1 MIKKHPSRSPQDPNR
16 LWLWGIHAC
25 QAALANPN
33 RRCFRLVMT
42 SSTAKDLALRAEE
55 LTCKAEIIDAQGL
68 SRLLP
73 EGAVHQGIAMEVAP
87 LPESPFS
94 SIYKEDAG
102 VLVVLDQLTDPH
114 NVGAILRTAKALGA
128 LGIIMTD
135 RNAPPLSG
143 VLAKA
148 ASGALELLPV
158 WKVTNLARTLD
169 ELKEEGFWTV
179 GLDERAP
186 KTLSKA
192 DLPPKLAL
200 VMGAEGEGLRRLTQ
214 EKCDF
219 MTKLPTDPEFPTLNV
234 SIATAL
240 ALYELI
246 RIG

>member
-1 MIKKHPSRSPQDPNR
+1 MTKKQFPRGPQQPSDR

-25 QAALANPN
+25 QAALANPH
-33 RRCFRLVMT
+33 RRCFRLLMT
-42 SSTAKDLALRAEE
+42 KDHSLKTDRSACKIEILEGSALA
-55 LTCKAEIIDAQGL
+55 
-68 SRLLP
+68 RLLP

-87 LPESPFS
+87 LSDPPFS
-94 SIYKEDAG
+94 ILEQKESG
-102 VLVVLDQLTDPH
+102 VIVILDQVTDPH

-128 LGIIMTD
+128 LGVMMTE

-169 ELKEEGFWTV
+169 EVKEMGFWTV

-186 KTLSKA
+186 QPLSKD
-192 DLPPKLAL
+192 DLPAKLAL
-200 VMGAEGEGLRRLTQ
+200 IMGAEGEGLRRLTQ

-219 MTKLPTDPEFPTLNV
+219 MTKLSTDPEFSTLNV

-240 ALYELI
+240 ALYELV
-246 RIG
+246 RK

>member
-1 MIKKHPSRSPQDPNR
+1 MTKKHSHHQRSSQDPNR

-25 QAALANPN
+25 QAALTNPQ
-33 RRCFRLVMT
+33 RKCFRLLMT
-42 SSTAKDLALRAEE
+42 QSIAKDFSLNV
-55 LTCKAEIIDAQGL
+55 TCKTELVDSQVF
-68 SRLLP
+68 SRFLP

-87 LPESPFS
+87 LPELAFP
-94 SIYKEDAG
+94 KKDKG
-102 VLVVLDQLTDPH
+102 VVVVLDQVTDPH
-114 NVGAILRTAKALGA
+114 NVGAIIRTARALGA
-128 LGIIMTD
+128 LGIVMTD

-169 ELKEEGFWTV
+169 ELKDMGFWTV

-186 KTLSKA
+186 KTLSKD

-200 VMGAEGEGLRRLTQ
+200 IMGAEGEGLRRLTQ

-219 MTKLPTDPEFPTLNV
+219 MTKLPTDPDFPTLNV

-240 ALYELI
+240 ALYELV
-246 RIG
+246 RG